1 MLSGSFPYFPL
12 SLLCFLTD
20 PALGHKDVASL
31 KKTSPKPMCGRERK
45 EDAQSVTP
53 SKLGQLS
60 LKTEGQFNPL
70 SLEVVRVT
78 AL

>member
-31 KKTSPKPMCGRERK
+31 KKTSPKPVCGRERK
-45 EDAQSVTP
+45 DAQSVTP

-60 LKTEGQFNPL
+60 LKTEGQFNQL